1 MTFFESRDWGQ
12 QKCRQRV
19 KKLCDIQKVFFHY
32 LLVRVRALM
41 ISTLTLFGKGSKIY
55 VIISWNKAIF
65 SQIIMKP
72 FSPKKNLL
80 L

>member
-19 KKLCDIQKVFFHY
+19 KKLFDIHKVFFHY

-41 ISTLTLFGKGSKIY
+41 ISTLTLFGKIY

-65 SQIIMKP
+65 GPKNHEIILSQVIEGPI
-72 FSPKKNLL
+72 
-80 L
+80 